1 MVELC
6 ESTKLEAQFK
16 AHHATRTISLG
27 ADFQLMSKWSLFFPA
42 TADPAGV
49 RIWYEENW
57 EINFL
62 HTERRAFIKPDI
74 YNFMPMCVR
83 VCCLFRCT
91 VARCVALRSVALR

>member
-42 TADPAGV
+42 ATVYLVRRKLGNQFPAHRKQGF
-49 RIWYEENW
+49 Y
-57 EINFL
+57 
-62 HTERRAFIKPDI
+62 
-74 YNFMPMCVR
+74 
-83 VCCLFRCT
+83 
-91 VARCVALRSVALR
+91 